1 MDFGIGGG
9 IDFYFEYFVKGVIMF
24 DILELLEYFRGKILE
39 FFLKDYEYFFY
50 FNYRYIRFCIYMYL
64 WWKEIFF
71 FRKGY
76 FGYYYVFLFWNSLW
90 KSYCEVCEERRLVYV
105 GIYV

>member
-1 MDFGIGGG
+1 MVIGKWIVLDFGIGGG

-50 FNYRYIRFCIYMYL
+50 FFIIS
-64 WWKEIFF
+64 I
-71 FRKGY
+71 
-76 FGYYYVFLFWNSLW
+76 
-90 KSYCEVCEERRLVYV
+90 
-105 GIYV
+105 